1 MLPERSCAVLPVGVR
16 ILCPLEVSRVNEGM
30 DSTGASP
37 PDPPHQSLLLEL
49 ADVSLAS
56 WGGACARGPA
66 PRVCLAGALTA
77 EAHRAAAAAVTAR
90 TAPIIATNR
99 TTLDRRLL
107 IASTAFRG

>member
-56 WGGACARGPA
+56 SGGACARGPA
-66 PRVCLAGALTA
+66 PMVCLAGALTA

-90 TAPIIATNR
+90 TAPIVATNR
-99 TTLDRRLL
+99 TTLGRRLL